1 MTETADLHDSTES
14 LFNVQG
20 ETVQFRIVRGK
31 KDCCLSCKSVGVIWY
46 ERECM
51 FRENLTGSIPV
62 LSSFMTYHQ
71 FLARVTQL
79 MLLVEQELLALP
91 EHLTEFTPGF

>member
-1 MTETADLHDSTES
+1 MTQQNHSS
-14 LFNVQG
+14 VFKGRLF
-20 ETVQFRIVRGK
+20 QFRIVRGK
-31 KDCCLSCKSVGVIWY
+31 NDCCLSCKRVGGIWY

-71 FLARVTQL
+71 FLTRVTQL
-79 MLLVEQELLALP
+79 MSLVEQELLTLP